1 MKQFVQFSAGFVY
14 FHFVEIHWVLFH
26 FSTYAKRKVTQYLL
40 ILTLYQLIMSKKKT
54 KQCSNERKEGRKD
67 QKKNYQVILDEFKGF
82 RIYKSEIFVKVLCK
96 CFS

>member
-1 MKQFVQFSAGFVY
+1 MKQFIQFSVGFVY

-67 QKKNYQVILDEFKGF
+67 QKKTTNLYWINLRDLEFISLK
-82 RIYKSEIFVKVLCK
+82 YL
-96 CFS
+96 

>member
-1 MKQFVQFSAGFVY
+1 MKQFSAGFVY
-14 FHFVEIHWVLFH
+14 FHFVEIHLVLFH

-67 QKKNYQVILDEFKGF
+67 QKKTTNLYWINLRDLEFISLK
-82 RIYKSEIFVKVLCK
+82 YL
-96 CFS
+96 